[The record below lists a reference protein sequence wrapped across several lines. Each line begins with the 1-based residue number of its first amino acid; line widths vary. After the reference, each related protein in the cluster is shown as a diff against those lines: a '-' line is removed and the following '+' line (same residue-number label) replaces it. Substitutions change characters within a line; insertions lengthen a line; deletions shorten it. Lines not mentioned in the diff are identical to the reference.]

1 MEGKEIKSNDGLKRS
16 YFETKT
22 RMLEIIQESL
32 RVKLEVNLIKEA
44 FLNVLHTQ
52 NKFEKETRLSGH
64 QSDTME
70 METMSPSR
78 AKVRA
83 TYDSRRTRLRTK
95 RKSQK
100 LDEAEKENI
109 SPPSKLHR
117 SCRCSKKQ
125 LTSISED
132 FSFMP
137 KAKEQL
143 REPTDGAQTSVWTNS
158 SNFDPDT
165 PPSIQDISL
174 ISKTSANLRHERT
187 SNSNLFFDGTFN
199 YPLHSTLNYPL
210 HSTLNSDQFDDIID
224 TIDKPKTEGG
234 EDEFVDSVKTLDKA
248 AIRSDSFKSSTS
260 TSRSSNSRS
269 GSKKLCKEHG
279 LHPKFGG
286 PCIFNKASPAS
297 SKKIGLVATDYDS
310 SYLSECS
317 DEDDLNDDDNINLPL
332 RIYDPLKARMRIL
345 KRQTGQ
351 TSLARPK
358 EALGLQESNLFESPD
373 KAHLSTNATCA
384 SEVNGNDP
392 TAPDNSPNSD
402 ECLPSAFQPVPHS
415 KRRALQVDRTNSN
428 FHRIKRDE
436 RGQFRVPEI
445 PIPISKKISTKN
457 VREDNDFIYFY
468 DKKGRP
474 KTVLRQTKESNTK
487 LTKRRRRE
495 IKRKLEQFSSNFY
508 GSQVPDG
515 CSDSSLS
522 DTSSIKIL
530 GQL

>member
-1 MEGKEIKSNDGLKRS
+1 
-16 YFETKT
+16 
-22 RMLEIIQESL
+22 
-32 RVKLEVNLIKEA
+32 
-44 FLNVLHTQ
+44 
-52 NKFEKETRLSGH
+52 
-64 QSDTME
+64 
-70 METMSPSR
+70 METVSPSR

-95 RKSQK
+95 RKSHK

-125 LTSISED
+125 LTPIRED
-132 FSFMP
+132 FSFAP

-143 REPTDGAQTSVWTNS
+143 CEPTDGAQTSVWTNS

-260 TSRSSNSRS
+260 TSRSSNSGNGCKR
-269 GSKKLCKEHG
+269 LCKEHG
-279 LHPKFGG
+279 LHPTFGG
-286 PCIFNKASPAS
+286 PCIFKKSTS
-297 SKKIGLVATDYDS
+297 STKKIGLVATDYDS
-310 SYLSECS
+310 SYLSECD
-317 DEDDLNDDDNINLPL
+317 DEDNGESINLPP
-332 RIYDPLKARMRIL
+332 RIFDPMKARLRIL

-358 EALGLQESNLFESPD
+358 EALGLQETNLFESPD

-384 SEVNGNDP
+384 TEVNGNDP

-402 ECLPSAFQPVPHS
+402 DCLLSTFQPVCQT
-415 KRRALQVDRTNSN
+415 KRRAMQIERTSGN

-445 PIPISKKISTKN
+445 PMPISKTLSTRN
-457 VREDNDFIYFY
+457 VREDNDYIYFY

-474 KTVLRQTKESNTK
+474 KTVLRQTKETNTK

-495 IKRKLEQFSSNFY
+495 IKRKLEQFTNNFY

-522 DTSSIKIL
+522 DNSSIKVL